1 MLEMWGG
8 VSGGQAGTATPDGGS
23 GAQGR
28 KQAGEEAVVCVNV
41 KVNVNEAEQMKLK
54 MKIKIKKGGRQR

>member
-8 VSGGQAGTATPDGGS
+8 VSGGQAGAATPDGGS

-28 KQAGEEAVVCVNV
+28 KQTGEEAVIRVSNI
-41 KVNVNEAEQMKLK
+41 EYR
-54 MKIKIKKGGRQR
+54 IWDIGSGGRWKVEGGRSA

>member
-28 KQAGEEAVVCVNV
+28 KQAGEEAVVRVSNI
-41 KVNVNEAEQMKLK
+41 EYR
-54 MKIKIKKGGRQR
+54 IWDIGIGGRWKVEGGRSA